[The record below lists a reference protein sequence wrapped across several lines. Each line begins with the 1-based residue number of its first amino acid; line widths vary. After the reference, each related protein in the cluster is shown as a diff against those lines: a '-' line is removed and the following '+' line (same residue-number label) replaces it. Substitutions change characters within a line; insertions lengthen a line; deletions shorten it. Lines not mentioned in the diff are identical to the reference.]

1 MRNYWVCL
9 VLGVVFGASNVGFVW
24 ASKTHTSR
32 TENKPAQVAEMSDVS
47 SGDSR
52 SDWVY
57 ELKVRLEAGTDRI
70 LDDWLPR
77 VGHQLNAAGLSFSG
91 NVQVVEGVSLNFLS
105 VFGQ

>member
-1 MRNYWVCL
+1 MRL

-24 ASKTHTSR
+24 ASKTLTGR
-32 TENKPAQVAEMSDVS
+32 MENKPAQVAVMSAVS
-47 SGDSR
+47 AGDSR

-57 ELKVRLEAGTDRI
+57 ELKSRLEAGTDRI

-91 NVQVVEGVSLNFLS
+91 NVQVVEGVGLNFLS